1 VVVRDSDQLRDD
13 ALQIWC
19 AGVEGVHPERL
30 VPEWIEVGGDA
41 LWAGDEEISLA
52 AIGRIVVVGGGKA
65 GAAMAAALEHTLGE
79 KLLRRHEAVGLV
91 NVPDGARVETA
102 FIRVNA
108 VRRQG
113 VNEPTEA
120 AAAGVDE
127 MLRLVAGLGPDD
139 LCFCLLSG
147 GGSALLPAPIAG
159 FSLADKAAVTR
170 ELSARGATIHELNA
184 VRRVLSR
191 VKGGGLA
198 RACGAGRLVSLILSD
213 VPGDDLSTIAS
224 GPTVECESS
233 PGEARRVL
241 TSLHVDET
249 PAGRRA
255 VELLESGRRGAAS
268 KVNVNCRVT
277 NLVIG
282 NNATAVDAAGAEAE
296 RLGYSHAMISAA
308 AAEGAAEEVAVQ
320 LTAMARRMRDSEGP
334 DCLISGGEPTVRLAA
349 PDVRGLGGR
358 NQQLCLAALMELDD
372 WAQLALVS
380 GGTDGED
387 GPTDAAGAWVDE
399 RVAREAVRLGLDGR
413 EFLARNDAYHF
424 FERVGG
430 LLKTGM
436 TRTNVGDLRVVCV
449 SRSAQPPRP
458 KRTRQADGSPF

>member
-1 VVVRDSDQLRDD
+1 MLRDADQLRDD

-30 VPEWIEVGGDA
+30 VPEWIHVVGDA
-41 LWAGDEEISLA
+41 LWAGDEEVALA
-52 AIGRIVVVGGGKA
+52 GVGRIVVVGGGKA
-65 GAAMAAALEHTLGE
+65 GAAMAASLEHTLGE
-79 KLLRRHEAVGLV
+79 ELLQRHGATGLV
-91 NVPDGARVETA
+91 NVPDGERVETS
-102 FIRVNA
+102 FISVNA
-108 VRRQG
+108 VRPHG

-120 AAAGVDE
+120 AVAGVDE
-127 MLRLVAGLGPDD
+127 MLRLVAGLGPAD

-147 GGSALLPAPIAG
+147 GGSALLPAPVAG
-159 FSLADKAAVTR
+159 FTLADKVDLTR
-170 ELSARGATIHELNA
+170 ELSACGATIYDLNA
-184 VRRVLSR
+184 VRRALSR
-191 VKGGGLA
+191 IKGGGLA

-224 GPTVECESS
+224 GPTVECDSS
-233 PGEARRVL
+233 PAEARRVL
-241 TSLHVDET
+241 TSLHLDDT
-249 PAGRRA
+249 PAGTRA
-255 VELLESGRRGAAS
+255 LELLDSGRQRDSGR
-268 KVNVNCRVT
+268 VNPNCRIT

-308 AAEGAAEEVAVQ
+308 APEGAAEEVAVQ
-320 LTAMARRMRDSEGP
+320 LTTMARRMRDSDGP
-334 DCLISGGEPTVRLAA
+334 DCLISGGEPTVRLAP

-358 NQQLCLAALMELDD
+358 NQQLCLAALMELED
-372 WAQLALVS
+372 WQKVALVS

-399 RVAREAVRLGLDGR
+399 GGAAEARRLGLDPR
-413 EFLARNDAYHF
+413 EFLTRHDAYRF

-436 TRTNVGDLRVVCV
+436 TQTNVGDLRVVTV
-449 SRSAQPPRP
+449 SR
-458 KRTRQADGSPF
+458 